1 MAEVRIGDVLENPT
15 DVDMTQDSAP
25 ADDAAGNTAGD
36 TSDLQ
41 EVAPPVEDTPPELSF
56 VE

>member
-41 EVAPPVEDTPPELSF
+41 EVAPPAEDTPPELSF